1 MHILSGCTVCDVC
14 KDTDEGGGEDGE
26 DRADGNG
33 ALSVLQISGAV
44 RSRHDSCHTEEMMSI
59 SVVT

>member
-1 MHILSGCTVCDVC
+1 MKHKLGLVDGHVTRYTSCVC

-33 ALSVLQISGAV
+33 ALRVLQISRAV
-44 RSRHDSCHTEEMMSI
+44 RSRHDS
-59 SVVT
+59 

>member
-1 MHILSGCTVCDVC
+1 MPLMKHKLGLVDGHVTRYTSCVC

-33 ALSVLQISGAV
+33 ALRVLQISRAV
-44 RSRHDSCHTEEMMSI
+44 RSRHDS
-59 SVVT
+59 